1 MGDEGGQATVEW
13 TAVVLAVALALGAV
27 LSVAPEVDGRS
38 FGGFMAHRLVCAVKE
53 GCRDGAAGLSR
64 AYGERDARLVRAHA
78 PNLVYEPGERQLPV
92 DPRRCRARSCAEG
105 SEDRDLDVHRSRSGQ
120 RATVFTRVMRRSGRT
135 YLQYWFHYPDS
146 NSTWAGSD
154 KIWERSRL
162 LPLVGAVVRGKS
174 GYPGFH
180 HDDWE
185 GLQLRIDAGGRV
197 WARASSHGHYQG
209 CKQVSCRNR
218 WISGTGWTRVSR
230 GSHAGHIPVDL
241 EHGRAPPRRHG
252 GRLPSPRLRPR
263 YPGRHMRERTTTAE
277 GLRLIPLET
286 LDRRSYTPADPGVKP
301 PWRKRVY
308 DDPED
313 QGS

>member
-1 MGDEGGQATVEW
+1 MGGESGQATVEW
-13 TAVVLAVALALGAV
+13 TGVVLAVALALGALV
-27 LSVAPEVDGRS
+27 SVAPQVDGRS
-38 FGGFMAHRLVCAVKE
+38 LGGFVAHRLVCAVKG
-53 GCRDGAAGLSR
+53 GCRDGHAALTR

-78 PNLVYEPGERQLPV
+78 PNITYEPGERQLPV
-92 DPRRCRARSCAEG
+92 DPRLCRARSCAEG
-105 SEDRDLDVHRSRSGQ
+105 SEDRDLDLHRTRSGE
-120 RATVFTRVMRRSGRT
+120 RATVFTRVLRRSGGT
-135 YLQYWFHYPDS
+135 YLQYWFYYPDS

-162 LPLVGAVVRGKS
+162 LPLVGALVRGER

-185 GLQLRIDAGGRV
+185 GLQLRIDADGRV

-230 GSHAGHIPVDL
+230 GSHAGHIPVEL
-241 EHGRAPPRRHG
+241 ERGGAPPRHSG
-252 GRLPSPRLRPR
+252 ASPPPPRLSPR
-263 YPGRHMRERTTTAE
+263 YPGRHMRERTSTAE

-286 LDRRSYTPADPGVKP
+286 LDERSYTPIDPAVKP

-308 DDPED
+308 HDPED
-313 QGS
+313 EGS